1 MILVWI
7 NGKGKL
13 TQFSRPFRLDKLW
26 DVWEQIW
33 AQVVIR
39 IAEEARVAVKME
51 IHNSIIDIYTH
62 T

>member
-7 NGKGKL
+7 NDKGKL

-33 AQVVIR
+33 AQVLIR
-39 IAEEARVAVKME
+39 NAEEE
-51 IHNSIIDIYTH
+51 E
-62 T
+62 